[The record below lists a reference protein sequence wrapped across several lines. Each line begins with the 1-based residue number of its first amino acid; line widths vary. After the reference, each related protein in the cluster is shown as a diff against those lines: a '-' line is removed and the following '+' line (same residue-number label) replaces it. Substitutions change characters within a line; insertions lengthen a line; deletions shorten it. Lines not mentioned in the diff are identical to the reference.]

1 MLARSTSTLGIRTYD
16 PHPTKIGFSL
26 PVEMTGLD
34 PHVLWRAHT
43 GTVMVLYSPGRTS
56 TYPED
61 PPTQGLRFHYL
72 GGGDEVGNVGIVLE
86 DSDGTRLLLDYG
98 IAPTSPPRYPSEA
111 PVVHDA
117 VITHFPT
124 SIILAW
130 RPGCAHITE
139 LGFTEPSSLHNS
151 QT

>member
-1 MLARSTSTLGIRTYD
+1 
-16 PHPTKIGFSL
+16 
-26 PVEMTGLD
+26 
-34 PHVLWRAHT
+34 
-43 GTVMVLYSPGRTS
+43 MVLYSPGRTS

-86 DSDGTRLLLDYG
+86 DSNGTRLCWTMALHQHHLHGIQAKLRSFTTPLLR
-98 IAPTSPPRYPSEA
+98 I
-111 PVVHDA
+111 
-117 VITHFPT
+117 PT

-139 LGFTEPSSLHNS
+139 LDFTEPSSPHNS